1 MCYFG
6 LLPPTVP
13 TCYLVHQ
20 HLSDTIVL
28 PSTAAAFEDEA
39 AFICHLLRFCSLDAC
54 SQTIALEDGS
64 VPARKL
70 PKWMHETVLL
80 SAE

>member
-28 PSTAAAFEDEA
+28 PSTTAAFEDEA
-39 AFICHLLRFCSLDAC
+39 CIHLQRFCSLDAC
-54 SQTIALEDGS
+54 SQTVALEDGS
-64 VPARKL
+64 VPAKKL

>member
-1 MCYFG
+1 MYYFG

-28 PSTAAAFEDEA
+28 PSTTAAFEDEDAFTCCNSAVWMLA
-39 AFICHLLRFCSLDAC
+39 ARPSLWKMAPF
-54 SQTIALEDGS
+54 L
-64 VPARKL
+64 PKKL